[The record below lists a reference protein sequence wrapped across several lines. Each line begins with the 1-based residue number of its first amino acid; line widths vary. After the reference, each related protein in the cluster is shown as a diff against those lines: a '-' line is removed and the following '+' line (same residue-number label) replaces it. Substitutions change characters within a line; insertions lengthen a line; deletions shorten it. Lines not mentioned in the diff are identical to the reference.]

1 MSETTWWLRTQDET
15 FGPEP
20 ESRLVEWARMGRIQ
34 PGQEVSSDEIVWRR
48 VEEVPFLD
56 MRFSIDIGDGNPRG
70 PFNKA
75 AAEALLA
82 SGRLPPTASLVEVR
96 APFEEP
102 APEEPPPAPAD
113 DASAKPVEKVVEK
126 VVEVPVEKIVEK
138 EVRVEVPVEKIVE
151 KVVEKVV
158 VDESRVK
165 ELEGLLE
172 EERRHTADL
181 QRRLDETIKSSAD
194 ARTELISK
202 NEALVAQRDV
212 YAGEIREANARV
224 EKLSE
229 QVVALEDELK
239 RLPAAASEIA
249 DTQAAV
255 FKIMQDEISELD
267 GVIAGERAEFEE
279 FRRRH
284 QARADRLAER
294 RREILRR
301 SGGNIEEMTRR
312 ALVERPEDPRTAQLR
327 RELEELRRVHE
338 KSVLDNE
345 AKIRSLNDSLRREQT
360 DRARASQDMRDVK
373 ELREEA
379 ERLREKLQLAEKE
392 LLNERQRS
400 EELRQREAMGK
411 QALMAR
417 LATLES
423 PTLGTASAAGTN
435 QSREAKLVKLPSWMR
450 LKN

>member
-102 APEEPPPAPAD
+102 ASEEPPPAPAAED
-113 DASAKPVEKVVEK
+113 SAATDAKPEEKVVEK
-126 VVEVPVEKIVEK
+126 IVEVPVEKIVEK
-138 EVRVEVPVEKIVE
+138 EVRVEVPVEKI
-151 KVVEKVV
+151 VEKVV

-194 ARTELISK
+194 ARSELISK

-212 YAGEIREANARV
+212 YAGEIREANARA

-267 GVIAGERAEFEE
+267 GVIAGEQAEFEE

-379 ERLREKLQLAEKE
+379 QRLREKLQLAEKE

>member
-1 MSETTWWLRTQDET
+1 MKT
-15 FGPEP
+15 
-20 ESRLVEWARMGRIQ
+20 I
-34 PGQEVSSDEIVWRR
+34 
-48 VEEVPFLD
+48 
-56 MRFSIDIGDGNPRG
+56 
-70 PFNKA
+70 
-75 AAEALLA
+75 
-82 SGRLPPTASLVEVR
+82 LPASLLLLCAAVL
-96 APFEEP
+96 
-102 APEEPPPAPAD
+102 PAPAQELAAVAAQPAVLA
-113 DASAKPVEKVVEK
+113 DARTSPDGCA
-126 VVEVPVEKIVEK
+126 
-138 EVRVEVPVEKIVE
+138 VRVLPDGGFMVFATGSGTYDFDDGDDLAKARQTAQLAARANLA
-151 KVVEKVV
+151 KFMK
-158 VDESRVK
+158 ESLAT
-165 ELEGLLE
+165 ESSLE
-172 EERRHTADL
+172 ESSEMVKSLSSSNGVQSVSVDKAQARKTL
-181 QRRLDETIKSSAD
+181 QTIKSSAD
-194 ARTELISK
+194 ARSELISK

-267 GVIAGERAEFEE
+267 GVIAGEQAEFEE

>member
-102 APEEPPPAPAD
+102 APEEPPPAPAAEAPAAT
-113 DASAKPVEKVVEK
+113 DAKVVEK
-126 VVEVPVEKIVEK
+126 IVEVPVEKIVEK

-158 VDESRVK
+158 VDDSRVK

-194 ARTELISK
+194 ARSELISK

-267 GVIAGERAEFEE
+267 GVMAGEQAEFEE

-345 AKIRSLNDSLRREQT
+345 AKVRSLNDSLRREQT

-379 ERLREKLQLAEKE
+379 QRLREKLQLAEKE

>member
-82 SGRLPPTASLVEVR
+82 SGRLPPTASLGEVR

-102 APEEPPPAPAD
+102 APEEPTPAPAAED
-113 DASAKPVEKVVEK
+113 SAATDAKVVEK
-126 VVEVPVEKIVEK
+126 IVEVPVEKIVEK

-194 ARTELISK
+194 ARSELISK

-267 GVIAGERAEFEE
+267 GVIAGEQAEFEE

-345 AKIRSLNDSLRREQT
+345 AKVRSLNDSLRREQT
-360 DRARASQDMRDVK
+360 DRARADQDMRDVK

-379 ERLREKLQLAEKE
+379 QRLREKLQLAEKE